1 MKKQKKEANVTKKNL
16 VKLKRR
22 QPNRSRIGDFIIY
35 FFLILVALMMVF
47 PLVFAINNALKP
59 LDELFMFP
67 PKVFAQNPTLDNF
80 SDLFVTMGKSW
91 VTFPRYVFNTV
102 FITVVGTAG
111 HLILASMA
119 AFVLAKYD
127 FPGGKTFFK
136 LVTVALMFSGYI
148 TAIPNYLII
157 NELGWI
163 DTYWAIIIP
172 AFASPMGLF
181 LMKQFMEGLPMSP
194 IEAAKIDGANE
205 WKVFI
210 SIVMPNVKPAWLT
223 MIIFSVQ
230 GLWNNQAATFIYS
243 EEKKTLVYA
252 LQQIQSGGIARTGQ
266 AAAVTVVVMAVPI
279 LIFILSESQ
288 ILEEMGKFRFERLR
302 RLVQV
307 MKKTMK
313 RLSALLIG
321 MMIALSSAMAV
332 YADEGY
338 TYNYDYWEDIQYSP
352 DAYEV
357 SGVYSA
363 VDFGL
368 ETGLKTPSGLFV
380 YEDMIY
386 ICDTGNNRI
395 LEIEETGSQT
405 LELIRVIDSFKGG
418 EGPETFSSP
427 QDVAVTDDGYI
438 FIADT
443 NNSRILKLDMDLNY
457 VMEFTKPVDATFD
470 QDLSF
475 LPYKLAI
482 DTAGRV
488 YCVATNVNKG
498 LIKFEADGEF
508 SGFIGATEVTYDWT
522 DYIWKRFATQAQRE
536 QMESFVPTEYDNI
549 YMDYEGFIYACT
561 THVTK
566 STLEDGTADP
576 IRRLNMMG
584 SDILIRTVNGILL
597 VISIGGMA
605 IFRSFFDHRYH
616 SV

>member
-91 VTFPRYVFNTV
+91 VIFPRYVFNTV

-181 LMKQFMEGLPMSP
+181 LMKQFMEGLPMSL

-288 ILEEMGKFRFERLR
+288 ILE
-302 RLVQV
+302 
-307 MKKTMK
+307 TM
-313 RLSALLIG
+313 A
-321 MMIALSSAMAV
+321 SS
-332 YADEGY
+332 
-338 TYNYDYWEDIQYSP
+338 
-352 DAYEV
+352 
-357 SGVYSA
+357 
-363 VDFGL
+363 
-368 ETGLKTPSGLFV
+368 GLK
-380 YEDMIY
+380 D
-386 ICDTGNNRI
+386 
-395 LEIEETGSQT
+395 
-405 LELIRVIDSFKGG
+405 
-418 EGPETFSSP
+418 
-427 QDVAVTDDGYI
+427 
-438 FIADT
+438 
-443 NNSRILKLDMDLNY
+443 
-457 VMEFTKPVDATFD
+457 
-470 QDLSF
+470 
-475 LPYKLAI
+475 
-482 DTAGRV
+482 
-488 YCVATNVNKG
+488 
-498 LIKFEADGEF
+498 
-508 SGFIGATEVTYDWT
+508 
-522 DYIWKRFATQAQRE
+522 
-536 QMESFVPTEYDNI
+536 
-549 YMDYEGFIYACT
+549 
-561 THVTK
+561 
-566 STLEDGTADP
+566 
-576 IRRLNMMG
+576 
-584 SDILIRTVNGILL
+584 
-597 VISIGGMA
+597 
-605 IFRSFFDHRYH
+605 
-616 SV
+616 